1 MKKLIISIIAL
12 LGVMVPSITMA
23 QGTGPEPYAVLS
35 ESNTKLTFYYNDN
48 KPSDGMS
55 VGPFTTTSGREW
67 NNYAYDIRTV
77 EFDASFANCTSLE
90 STAYWF
96 SELNNLTTIN
106 GIANLKTTNVTSMEA
121 MFARCTALQDIDLSH
136 FDTKNVEIM
145 ANMFFSCYALTS
157 LNLSAFNT
165 TKVKKMQGMFNGC
178 SLLTSLDVSN
188 FKTDNVTHM
197 GYMFSSCSRLT
208 TLDLSGFNTEE
219 VLDMGG
225 MFSDC
230 SLLTTIN
237 LSGFNTEKVLDIS
250 HLFYNCQSL
259 TSLDLSDFKTDK
271 VQGMSNMFSGCTS
284 LTTIFVDG
292 GWSTESLNDGNNMFY
307 NCTSLVGGAGTTYN
321 GDHTNNTYAH
331 IDGGTNNPGYL
342 TDIREPYAILSPD
355 SKTLTF
361 YYDKDKEDKEGMD
374 LTYTPW
380 RADETKEAITKVVFD
395 ASFADCTSLT
405 TTESWFNECSNLA
418 TIENISNL
426 KTENVTNMS
435 AMFRMCTS
443 LTSIDF
449 ENINTSSA
457 TTLDNMFFGCTGL
470 TNLDLS
476 HFNTAN
482 VEDMHSMFA
491 GCTKLTTLD
500 LSHFE
505 TSSLTNIQ
513 GMFSGC
519 ELLETVDLSS
529 WNTASVTDVRFLFNY
544 CTSLT
549 TVYVG
554 STWDLSSVTTEM
566 GSYVFNNCNNIGGGQ
581 GTSYSSSHIDH
592 TYARIDDPDNGNPGY
607 FTDVADKD
615 KVPEPYAVLK
625 ENGDEITT
633 DDGTITGKTLTF
645 YYDSKKK
652 DSDFEIVPF
661 SSESDRGWDSERGYI
676 TEVEFDASFA
686 NCKTLTSTAYWFSYC
701 ANLKKITHIEYLVT
715 DDVENMAAM
724 FRGCSDLTDLD
735 FSHFNTANVKNM
747 SELFH
752 TGPKS
757 LDLRSFDTR
766 NVTDMSAMFYYSS
779 VTSLDLSSF
788 DTRNVENMNGMFIQ
802 CSSLSTLDLSNFE
815 TENVKNMA
823 SMFYRC
829 TGLTSLNVS
838 NFNTA
843 NVTTM
848 KDMFKGCSHLTALD
862 LGSFNTG
869 NVKDMSE
876 MFWDCGRLKTI
887 FVSEWNTSAL
897 EEGKDKLMFE
907 FSTSLVGGQGT
918 KYSASYTDATYAR
931 IDNLPDNPGYFTRS
945 GDEPYK
951 APEAYAVLSDNNTVL
966 TFYYNKNKGEDAFDV
981 KSFNSITDRGWNDVS
996 SNITKVVFD
1005 ASFAECTTLTSTA
1018 YWFEGFSSL
1027 TTFEGSSLVTSR
1039 VTNMIAMFSGC
1050 SSLTSLDLSSFNT
1063 VNVTKMTS
1071 MFQDCSNL
1079 QTISVGRDWTTKKST
1094 NGNNMFSGCTSL
1106 VGGAGTSFNS
1116 SAVNHYYAH
1125 VDGGA
1130 DNPGYFTLSADAPTK
1145 SPEPYAL
1152 LSDDGKV
1159 LSIYYDDMKSSH
1171 IILNMISIDEGFMY
1185 NNIGWPYGTS
1195 QTVTTVIFDPSF
1207 ADCRLKNLNSMFR
1220 GFTKLSNING
1230 IEYLNTS
1237 EVTDMY
1243 LMFAYCYELK
1253 NIDLSNFN
1261 TSNAVRMYG
1270 MFEYCTSLTALD
1282 LSSFNTSKLRDIS
1295 CMFYGDNA
1303 LKTIYVGSG
1312 WNTSQIINPDS
1323 LDMVFKRCE
1332 NLVGGKGTMYD
1343 ESRYEYSDTDGAYA
1357 RIDGSSGKPGYMTD
1371 INTRSAYAVLSDEN
1385 TVMTLYYDGLKGVR
1399 GGINIGDWYSFT
1411 TSVRSVVFDES
1422 FASYTSLTS
1431 TSCWFSGFNYL
1442 ESITGIEHL
1451 KTDNVIDMS
1460 DMFHYCSVLTSLDLS
1475 GFNTSNVTDMSEMFN
1490 KCYGLT
1496 SLDVSNFNT
1505 ANVTDMRNMFCGCM
1519 SLSSLDV
1526 SNFNTG
1532 NVTDMGYMFFGC
1544 SSLTSLDLSGFNTT
1558 NVTNMGYMFDDCYN
1572 LSSLDVSGF
1581 NTNNVTDMGWMF
1593 SDCSRLTSLDM
1604 SNFSTINVTNMTGL
1618 FSGCSSLTSLD
1629 LSSFNTA
1636 NVTSMTQMFSNCD
1649 NLRTIFVGEDWGTT
1663 KVNSSLHMFYQCK
1676 TLVGGAGTVYDG
1688 GHIDKA
1694 YARIDGGANSS
1705 TPGYFTQSGEE
1716 PYRFPEAYAVLTEN
1730 DDYVT
1735 TDEGTLKQKTLTFYY
1750 DSHKESRGGMSV
1762 GPFALDSDMAW
1773 FNQTKSITTVVFDNS
1788 FANCTTLTSTAHWFE
1803 RCSNI
1808 SSILGIDNL
1817 KTDKVTNM
1825 ARMFEYCSSLT
1836 SLDLSGFNTTN
1847 VTDMSC
1853 MFGNCSGLT
1862 SLNISSFNTE
1872 NVTDMS
1878 SMFHGCS
1885 GLTNLDVTNFK
1896 TDNVTDMNGMFSD
1909 CSSLKSLDLSGF
1921 NTESV
1926 TGMQAMFSGCSNLG
1940 TIYVGDKWNVSSVTY
1955 RLFVFEDCTALVGGA
1970 GTPYDPNHTDTEY
1983 ARIDGGPD
1991 SDTPGYFTEK
2001 GPEAYAVLTDNE
2013 HVIYINEVPINGKT
2027 LTFYYDKNKTEREG
2041 MSVGP
2046 FETWTDRGWN
2056 DDRESITSVEFDTSF
2071 SKCTTLKS
2079 TAYWFEGCTNLTLF
2093 SGLDNLKT
2101 DNVEDMTCM
2110 FANCFYLRYLDIS
2123 GFNTGKV
2130 TSMMGMFYDCN
2141 FLETIFVGEKWNTDN
2156 LTNLGGNSMF
2166 SFCDRLVGGQGTK
2179 YADNYINDHTYAH
2192 IDEGT
2197 SNPGYFTDIK
2207 SPYPYAVISDENTK
2221 VTFYYDAKRKE
2232 RNGIWLLYWHKY
2244 SESIT
2249 QVIFESSFAEYKD
2262 LPDLECW
2269 FAGCSKLTSIEGFSN
2284 LNTEKITNM
2293 RGMFINCSSLT
2304 TLDLSSL
2311 NTSNVTTMAQMFQ
2324 GCSNLESLNIS
2335 FENTGEVITMQNMF
2349 GDCSKL
2355 KNLNLSNFNTAK
2367 LEVMSNLFSGCS
2379 NLESLDISFENTGK
2393 VIYMQ
2398 NVFEGCS
2405 KLKSLDLSS
2414 FNTENVTHMS
2424 GMFSECSS
2432 LTDLDLSNFMTNKVE
2447 DMSNMFNNCSSL
2459 ATIYVSSLWNTEAVT
2474 ESTDMFSGCTS
2485 LVGGAGTTYADAYKD
2500 VAYAHIDDTSNPGY
2514 LTDANSREPY
2524 AVLSDNDDE
2533 VTVDGIIVNGKTLTF
2548 YYDNNRGEDGMDIGP
2563 FNYFDTRGWNDADS
2577 TITSVVFDASFTS
2590 CNSLKSTAYWF
2601 HGCKNL
2607 TTITGI
2613 ENLKTDN
2620 VTDMNRMFCYCSKL
2634 TSLDVSGL
2642 NTANVTTMYDMF
2654 SGCSSLTSL
2663 DLSGFNTSKVTN
2675 MGYMFNECSSL
2686 TTLDI
2691 SGFNT
2696 DNVTDMNFMFYGCFS
2711 LTSLDV
2717 SGFNT
2722 ENVTN
2727 MYGMFYDCSGLTSL
2741 DVSGFKTDNVTD
2753 MNFMFYGCSSL
2764 TSLDVSGFN
2773 TENVTNMY
2781 GMFYDCSGLTSLDV
2795 SGFKTDNVTY
2805 MGWMFTSCSS
2815 LASLDVSGFKTD
2827 NVTDMNFMFYG
2838 CSSLTSLDV
2847 SGFNTENVTGMDCMF
2862 FDCSSLTNLDVS
2874 GFNTDN
2880 VTDMGFMFSG
2890 CSSLTSLDVSGFKT
2904 DEVTS
2909 MKWMFHGCSSLTSLD
2924 VSGFNTE
2931 NVASMVGMFEGCSC
2945 LTSLDVSGFN
2955 TENVTGMECMF
2966 FDCSSLTNLDVSG
2979 FNTTNVT
2986 DIHRMFYGC
2995 SSLTSLD
3002 LSSFNISK
3010 VEYDADNDCYGIEYM
3025 FSGCSALTT
3034 IYVGEG
3040 WNIENLTESTDVFK
3054 DCTALVGGAGTPYD
3068 QNHTD
3073 IEYARIDDPD
3083 NSKPGYFTK
3092 AGKLGD
3098 VNGDGFV
3105 NIADAQAMVSYI
3117 LGTYEGTFNV
3127 SLADMNN
3134 DGVIDIFDVTLVVN
3148 ITLEDD
3154 TNNPSGS
3161 RAFTRGDNSQAEMIR
3176 LKAEANNIY
3185 LSIDEAERFTAFQ
3198 FDITLPE
3205 GVELTGVELAAG
3217 TTDHM
3222 LKFVKHRGNRYR
3234 VVGLSFTNELL
3245 ATSDGKLIML
3255 QVSDAVSEND
3265 VIIDNVL
3272 FVTPSN
3278 KVVTHIGGIEY
3289 NQQAEDDTIY
3299 NLSGQKLNVKRQ
3311 QLSKGVYIINHK
3323 KVIIK

>member
-426 KTENVTNMS
+426 KTEHVTNMS

-449 ENINTSSA
+449 ENFNTSNA

-607 FTDVADKD
+607 FTDVADKY

-735 FSHFNTANVKNM
+735 FSHFNTANVKDM

-848 KDMFKGCSHLTALD
+848 KDMFKGCSHLTTLD

-1027 TTFEGSSLVTSR
+1027 TTFEGSNLVTSR

-1050 SSLTSLDLSSFNT
+1050 SSLTSLDVSSFNT
-1063 VNVTKMTS
+1063 VNVTNMTS

-1079 QTISVGRDWTTKKST
+1079 QTISVGRDWITKKST

-1207 ADCRLKNLNSMFR
+1207 ADCRLKNLNSMFH
-1220 GFTKLSNING
+1220 GFNKLSEING

-1243 LMFAYCYELK
+1243 SMFDSCEKLSK
-1253 NIDLSNFN
+1253 IDLSHFN
-1261 TSNAVRMYG
+1261 TSNVTRMRD
-1270 MFEYCTSLTALD
+1270 MFRYCTSLTTLN
-1282 LSSFNTSKLRDIS
+1282 LSSFNTSKLSDIS
-1295 CMFYGDNA
+1295 LMFFGDEM
-1303 LKTIYVGSG
+1303 LRTIYVGSG
-1312 WNTSQIINPDS
+1312 WNTSKITDS
-1323 LDMVFKRCE
+1323 NNLSSVFEYCE
-1332 NLVGGKGTMYD
+1332 VLRGGKGTKYD
-1343 ESRYEYSDTDGAYA
+1343 ASKYEYGDDIDGAYA
-1357 RIDGSSGKPGYMTD
+1357 RIDDGSYFPGFFTD
-1371 INTRSAYAVLSDEN
+1371 ITEKGKENEPYAVLTENNDYVSTDEE
-1385 TVMTLYYDGLKGVR
+1385 TVKGKTLTFYYDKNIVDRGGIDVGPFDSDYDRGWNGISNIITKVVFDDSFASCTSLTSTAYWFDDCQNLTSITGIERLNTDNVTDMNEMFWHCSSLTSLNVSNFNTSNVKNMEGMFTVCSGLKSIDISVFNTGKVTNMESMFAGCSSLTTIIVGSGWSTEAVKSSYYMFSGCSALVGGAGTPYDSSYEDATYARIDGGPDSDTPGYFTRGAEPEPYAVLIDNDDEVYIDDTTVNGKTLTFYYDTKKEAR
-1399 GGINIGDWYSFT
+1399 GGINIGPFGDNGERGWNDA
-1411 TSVRSVVFDES
+1411 TSAITSVVFDNS
-1422 FASYTSLTS
+1422 FANYTSLTS
-1431 TSCWFSGFNYL
+1431 TAYWFYHCHNLTCF
-1442 ESITGIEHL
+1442 IGIQNL
-1451 KTDNVIDMS
+1451 K
-1460 DMFHYCSVLTSLDLS
+1460 
-1475 GFNTSNVTDMSEMFN
+1475 TSNVTDMKCMFYW
-1490 KCYGLT
+1490 CWTLG
-1496 SLDVSNFNT
+1496 
-1505 ANVTDMRNMFCGCM
+1505 
-1519 SLSSLDV
+1519 
-1526 SNFNTG
+1526 
-1532 NVTDMGYMFFGC
+1532 
-1544 SSLTSLDLSGFNTT
+1544 
-1558 NVTNMGYMFDDCYN
+1558 
-1572 LSSLDVSGF
+1572 SLDVSGF
-1581 NTNNVTDMGWMF
+1581 NTDNVTDMSYLFYNCRGLANLDLSNFKTGNVTHMDYMF
-1593 SDCSRLTSLDM
+1593 SGCSSLTNLDLSGFNTDNVTYMRHMFSGCSRLTNLDVSGFKTNNVIGMTDMFIDCSSLTSLDV
-1604 SNFSTINVTNMTGL
+1604 SGFNTGNVTYMNGM

-1629 LSSFNTA
+1629 VTNFKTDNVTDMNGMFSGCSSLTSLDVSGFNTT
-1636 NVTSMTQMFSNCD
+1636 NVTQISNMFSGCSSLTSLDVSGFKTD
-1649 NLRTIFVGEDWGTT
+1649 NVYGMNDMFSGCSSLTSLDVSGFKTDNVIGINDLFSGCSALTTVYVGEDWTFENLTGGGADVF
-1663 KVNSSLHMFYQCK
+1663 KDCK
-1676 TLVGGAGTVYDG
+1676 ALVGGKGTTFDANHTDYT
-1688 GHIDKA
+1688 
-1694 YARIDGGANSS
+1694 YAHIDGGTDN
-1705 TPGYFTQSGEE
+1705 PGYFTRSGDE
-1716 PYRFPEAYAVLTEN
+1716 PYKNPEPYAVLTDN
-1730 DDYVT
+1730 DDDVT

-1773 FNQTKSITTVVFDNS
+1773 YNQTKSITTVVFDNS

-1836 SLDLSGFNTTN
+1836 NLNVSGFKTDN

-1878 SMFHGCS
+1878 GMFGSCS

-1970 GTPYDPNHTDTEY
+1970 GTPYD
-1983 ARIDGGPD
+1983 
-1991 SDTPGYFTEK
+1991 
-2001 GPEAYAVLTDNE
+2001 
-2013 HVIYINEVPINGKT
+2013 
-2027 LTFYYDKNKTEREG
+2027 
-2041 MSVGP
+2041 
-2046 FETWTDRGWN
+2046 
-2056 DDRESITSVEFDTSF
+2056 
-2071 SKCTTLKS
+2071 
-2079 TAYWFEGCTNLTLF
+2079 
-2093 SGLDNLKT
+2093 
-2101 DNVEDMTCM
+2101 
-2110 FANCFYLRYLDIS
+2110 
-2123 GFNTGKV
+2123 
-2130 TSMMGMFYDCN
+2130 
-2141 FLETIFVGEKWNTDN
+2141 
-2156 LTNLGGNSMF
+2156 
-2166 SFCDRLVGGQGTK
+2166 
-2179 YADNYINDHTYAH
+2179 
-2192 IDEGT
+2192 
-2197 SNPGYFTDIK
+2197 
-2207 SPYPYAVISDENTK
+2207 
-2221 VTFYYDAKRKE
+2221 
-2232 RNGIWLLYWHKY
+2232 
-2244 SESIT
+2244 
-2249 QVIFESSFAEYKD
+2249 
-2262 LPDLECW
+2262 
-2269 FAGCSKLTSIEGFSN
+2269 
-2284 LNTEKITNM
+2284 
-2293 RGMFINCSSLT
+2293 
-2304 TLDLSSL
+2304 
-2311 NTSNVTTMAQMFQ
+2311 
-2324 GCSNLESLNIS
+2324 
-2335 FENTGEVITMQNMF
+2335 
-2349 GDCSKL
+2349 
-2355 KNLNLSNFNTAK
+2355 
-2367 LEVMSNLFSGCS
+2367 
-2379 NLESLDISFENTGK
+2379 
-2393 VIYMQ
+2393 
-2398 NVFEGCS
+2398 
-2405 KLKSLDLSS
+2405 
-2414 FNTENVTHMS
+2414 
-2424 GMFSECSS
+2424 
-2432 LTDLDLSNFMTNKVE
+2432 
-2447 DMSNMFNNCSSL
+2447 
-2459 ATIYVSSLWNTEAVT
+2459 
-2474 ESTDMFSGCTS
+2474 
-2485 LVGGAGTTYADAYKD
+2485 
-2500 VAYAHIDDTSNPGY
+2500 
-2514 LTDANSREPY
+2514 
-2524 AVLSDNDDE
+2524 
-2533 VTVDGIIVNGKTLTF
+2533 
-2548 YYDNNRGEDGMDIGP
+2548 
-2563 FNYFDTRGWNDADS
+2563 
-2577 TITSVVFDASFTS
+2577 
-2590 CNSLKSTAYWF
+2590 
-2601 HGCKNL
+2601 
-2607 TTITGI
+2607 
-2613 ENLKTDN
+2613 
-2620 VTDMNRMFCYCSKL
+2620 
-2634 TSLDVSGL
+2634 
-2642 NTANVTTMYDMF
+2642 
-2654 SGCSSLTSL
+2654 
-2663 DLSGFNTSKVTN
+2663 
-2675 MGYMFNECSSL
+2675 
-2686 TTLDI
+2686 
-2691 SGFNT
+2691 
-2696 DNVTDMNFMFYGCFS
+2696 
-2711 LTSLDV
+2711 
-2717 SGFNT
+2717 
-2722 ENVTN
+2722 
-2727 MYGMFYDCSGLTSL
+2727 
-2741 DVSGFKTDNVTD
+2741 
-2753 MNFMFYGCSSL
+2753 
-2764 TSLDVSGFN
+2764 
-2773 TENVTNMY
+2773 
-2781 GMFYDCSGLTSLDV
+2781 
-2795 SGFKTDNVTY
+2795 
-2805 MGWMFTSCSS
+2805 
-2815 LASLDVSGFKTD
+2815 
-2827 NVTDMNFMFYG
+2827 
-2838 CSSLTSLDV
+2838 
-2847 SGFNTENVTGMDCMF
+2847 
-2862 FDCSSLTNLDVS
+2862 
-2874 GFNTDN
+2874 
-2880 VTDMGFMFSG
+2880 
-2890 CSSLTSLDVSGFKT
+2890 
-2904 DEVTS
+2904 
-2909 MKWMFHGCSSLTSLD
+2909 
-2924 VSGFNTE
+2924 
-2931 NVASMVGMFEGCSC
+2931 
-2945 LTSLDVSGFN
+2945 
-2955 TENVTGMECMF
+2955 
-2966 FDCSSLTNLDVSG
+2966 
-2979 FNTTNVT
+2979 
-2986 DIHRMFYGC
+2986 
-2995 SSLTSLD
+2995 
-3002 LSSFNISK
+3002 
-3010 VEYDADNDCYGIEYM
+3010 
-3025 FSGCSALTT
+3025 
-3034 IYVGEG
+3034 
-3040 WNIENLTESTDVFK
+3040 
-3054 DCTALVGGAGTPYD
+3054 

-3117 LGTYEGTFNV
+3117 LGTYEGTFNL
-3127 SLADMNN
+3127 SLADMNY

-3205 GVELTGVELAAG
+3205 GVKLTGVELAAG

-3222 LKFVKHRGNRYR
+3222 LKFVKHRGNMYR

-3245 ATSDGKLIML
+3245 ATSDGKLIIL
-3255 QVSDAVSEND
+3255 QVSNAVSEND
-3265 VIIDNVL
+3265 VSIDNVL

>member
-476 HFNTAN
+476 NFNTAN

-607 FTDVADKD
+607 FTDVADKY

-661 SSESDRGWDSERGYI
+661 SSENDRGWDSERGYI

-1050 SSLTSLDLSSFNT
+1050 SSLTSLDLSCFNT

-1705 TPGYFTQSGEE
+1705 TPGYFTRSGEE

-1836 SLDLSGFNTTN
+1836 SLDLSGFKTDN

-1872 NVTDMS
+1872 NVTDMI

-1991 SDTPGYFTEK
+1991 SDTPGYFTQGTE
-2001 GPEAYAVLTDNE
+2001 PEPYAVLTDNDDD
-2013 HVIYINEVPINGKT
+2013 VTIYSTTVKGKT
-2027 LTFYYDKNKTEREG
+2027 LTFYYDMKKDDRGG
-2041 MSVGP
+2041 MDVGP
-2046 FETWTDRGWN
+2046 FNGYPNYQSWYDA
-2056 DDRESITSVEFDTSF
+2056 RESISKVVFDESF
-2071 SKCTTLKS
+2071 ASCNSINS
-2079 TAYWFEGCTNLTLF
+2079 TAYWFYGCNNLSIITGMENLNTDIVTNTKCMFYDCSSLTSIDLRNF
-2093 SGLDNLKT
+2093 KT
-2101 DNVEDMTCM
+2101 DNV
-2110 FANCFYLRYLDIS
+2110 
-2123 GFNTGKV
+2123 
-2130 TSMMGMFYDCN
+2130 
-2141 FLETIFVGEKWNTDN
+2141 
-2156 LTNLGGNSMF
+2156 
-2166 SFCDRLVGGQGTK
+2166 
-2179 YADNYINDHTYAH
+2179 
-2192 IDEGT
+2192 
-2197 SNPGYFTDIK
+2197 
-2207 SPYPYAVISDENTK
+2207 
-2221 VTFYYDAKRKE
+2221 
-2232 RNGIWLLYWHKY
+2232 
-2244 SESIT
+2244 
-2249 QVIFESSFAEYKD
+2249 
-2262 LPDLECW
+2262 
-2269 FAGCSKLTSIEGFSN
+2269 
-2284 LNTEKITNM
+2284 TNM
-2293 RGMFINCSSLT
+2293 WY
-2304 TLDLSSL
+2304 
-2311 NTSNVTTMAQMFQ
+2311 MFQ
-2324 GCSNLESLNIS
+2324 GCS
-2335 FENTGEVITMQNMF
+2335 G
-2349 GDCSKL
+2349 
-2355 KNLNLSNFNTAK
+2355 
-2367 LEVMSNLFSGCS
+2367 
-2379 NLESLDISFENTGK
+2379 
-2393 VIYMQ
+2393 
-2398 NVFEGCS
+2398 
-2405 KLKSLDLSS
+2405 
-2414 FNTENVTHMS
+2414 
-2424 GMFSECSS
+2424 
-2432 LTDLDLSNFMTNKVE
+2432 
-2447 DMSNMFNNCSSL
+2447 
-2459 ATIYVSSLWNTEAVT
+2459 
-2474 ESTDMFSGCTS
+2474 
-2485 LVGGAGTTYADAYKD
+2485 
-2500 VAYAHIDDTSNPGY
+2500 
-2514 LTDANSREPY
+2514 
-2524 AVLSDNDDE
+2524 
-2533 VTVDGIIVNGKTLTF
+2533 
-2548 YYDNNRGEDGMDIGP
+2548 
-2563 FNYFDTRGWNDADS
+2563 
-2577 TITSVVFDASFTS
+2577 
-2590 CNSLKSTAYWF
+2590 
-2601 HGCKNL
+2601 
-2607 TTITGI
+2607 
-2613 ENLKTDN
+2613 
-2620 VTDMNRMFCYCSKL
+2620 
-2634 TSLDVSGL
+2634 
-2642 NTANVTTMYDMF
+2642 
-2654 SGCSSLTSL
+2654 
-2663 DLSGFNTSKVTN
+2663 
-2675 MGYMFNECSSL
+2675 
-2686 TTLDI
+2686 
-2691 SGFNT
+2691 
-2696 DNVTDMNFMFYGCFS
+2696 

-2722 ENVTN
+2722 EKVTD
-2727 MYGMFYDCSGLTSL
+2727 MGGMFDKCSGLTSL
-2741 DVSGFKTDNVTD
+2741 DVSGFNTEKVTD
-2753 MNFMFYGCSSL
+2753 MSGMFSDCSGLLSLDVSGFNTENVMQMWSMFKDCSSLTSIDVSNFNTSNVTSMSSLFDGCSSLTSLDVSHFNTSNATSMDFMFKGCSSL

-2773 TENVTNMY
+2773 T
-2781 GMFYDCSGLTSLDV
+2781 GQ
-2795 SGFKTDNVTY
+2795 
-2805 MGWMFTSCSS
+2805 
-2815 LASLDVSGFKTD
+2815 
-2827 NVTDMNFMFYG
+2827 VTDMEYMFDD
-2838 CSSLTSLDV
+2838 CPSLTSLDV
-2847 SGFNTENVTGMDCMF
+2847 SGFNTEKVTKMSRMF
-2862 FDCSSLTNLDVS
+2862 C
-2874 GFNTDN
+2874 
-2880 VTDMGFMFSG
+2880 G
-2890 CSSLTSLDVSGFKT
+2890 CSSLTTLDVSNFKT
-2904 DEVTS
+2904 DNVTEIYS
-2909 MKWMFHGCSSLTSLD
+2909 MFADCTGLTSLD
-2924 VSGFNTE
+2924 VTNFKTD
-2931 NVASMVGMFEGCSC
+2931 NVTIMQGMFAGC
-2945 LTSLDVSGFN
+2945 
-2955 TENVTGMECMF
+2955 TGTM
-2966 FDCSSLTNLDVSG
+2966 
-2979 FNTTNVT
+2979 
-2986 DIHRMFYGC
+2986 
-2995 SSLTSLD
+2995 
-3002 LSSFNISK
+3002 
-3010 VEYDADNDCYGIEYM
+3010 
-3025 FSGCSALTT
+3025 
-3034 IYVGEG
+3034 
-3040 WNIENLTESTDVFK
+3040 
-3054 DCTALVGGAGTPYD
+3054 
-3068 QNHTD
+3068 
-3073 IEYARIDDPD
+3073 
-3083 NSKPGYFTK
+3083 
-3092 AGKLGD
+3092 
-3098 VNGDGFV
+3098 
-3105 NIADAQAMVSYI
+3105 
-3117 LGTYEGTFNV
+3117 
-3127 SLADMNN
+3127 
-3134 DGVIDIFDVTLVVN
+3134 
-3148 ITLEDD
+3148 
-3154 TNNPSGS
+3154 
-3161 RAFTRGDNSQAEMIR
+3161 
-3176 LKAEANNIY
+3176 
-3185 LSIDEAERFTAFQ
+3185 
-3198 FDITLPE
+3198 
-3205 GVELTGVELAAG
+3205 
-3217 TTDHM
+3217 
-3222 LKFVKHRGNRYR
+3222 
-3234 VVGLSFTNELL
+3234 
-3245 ATSDGKLIML
+3245 
-3255 QVSDAVSEND
+3255 
-3265 VIIDNVL
+3265 
-3272 FVTPSN
+3272 
-3278 KVVTHIGGIEY
+3278 
-3289 NQQAEDDTIY
+3289 
-3299 NLSGQKLNVKRQ
+3299 
-3311 QLSKGVYIINHK
+3311 
-3323 KVIIK
+3323 